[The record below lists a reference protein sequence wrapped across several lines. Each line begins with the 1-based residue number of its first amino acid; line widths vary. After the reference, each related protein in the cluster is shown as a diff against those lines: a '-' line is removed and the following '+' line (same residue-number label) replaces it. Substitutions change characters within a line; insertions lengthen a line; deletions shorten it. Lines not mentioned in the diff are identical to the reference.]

1 MHTPVRHPNVE
12 GPMHGHWIG
21 ATARTHKTKHKGQ
34 LTTPEQE
41 REFILAWRDGDGEAG
56 KKLVKAFL
64 PFVVSIALEYR
75 RWTVPLDDI
84 IQQGCLGLLR
94 AALRFDPEQNVR
106 FVTYAAYWIRA
117 EIRDYVLRSYRIV
130 RLGTTK
136 GERKALRCYRATL
149 ESRPEAL
156 AEASGLSVER
166 TEALLPLLVA
176 VDASFDTSAAE
187 GGVPIHEKIEDDDPS
202 PEEATIRS
210 LDGKRLRD
218 SIFTVLG
225 QLSSREQLI
234 ARERWLAEPPM
245 TLEALGHRLGV
256 TKERVR
262 QIEDRTRQK
271 VRARLLEL
279 EVA

>member
-1 MHTPVRHPNVE
+1 MQGR
-12 GPMHGHWIG
+12 WIG
-21 ATARTHKTKHKGQ
+21 TTCRSPNRSKRS
-34 LTTPEQE
+34 TTPLPTPQQE
-41 REFILAWRDGDGEAG
+41 RDLILAWREGDAEAG
-56 KKLVKAFL
+56 QKLTRAFL

-94 AALRFDPEQNVR
+94 AALRFDPEQGVR
-106 FVTYAAYWIRA
+106 LVTYAAYWIRA

-136 GERKALRCYRATL
+136 GERKALRCYRATQ
-149 ESRPEAL
+149 ESEPERL
-156 AEASGLSVER
+156 AELSGLSRSRVE
-166 TEALLPLLVA
+166 TLLPLLA
-176 VDASFDTSAAE
+176 ASDASFDASVGE
-187 GGVPIHEKIEDDDPS
+187 GGVPLFDKLAHQAPS

-210 LDGKRLRD
+210 LDGERLRA
-218 SIFTVLG
+218 SVLRIVD
-225 QLSSREQLI
+225 QLPRREQLI
-234 ARERWLAEPPM
+234 ARERWLSEPPA
-245 TLEALGHRLGV
+245 TLEELGQQLGV

-279 EVA
+279 KVA